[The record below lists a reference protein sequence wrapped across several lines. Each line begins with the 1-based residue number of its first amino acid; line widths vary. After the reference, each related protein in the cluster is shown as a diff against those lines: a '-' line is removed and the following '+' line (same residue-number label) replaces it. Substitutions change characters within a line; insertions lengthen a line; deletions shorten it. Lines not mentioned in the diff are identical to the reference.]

1 MWVFMLC
8 WVRWS
13 DMAVISDAFF
23 KIDRIKT
30 TRLLMNY
37 HQTTPWQQQLQHSI
51 TTPHQLMD
59 YANHQGVP
67 LFEGMPS
74 EKKKSIEESIIKTAQ
89 TYPMRL
95 SPYYLSL
102 IQSVGD
108 PIWKQAIP
116 DHLELMDDINVPDP
130 LCEAPQSPVPS
141 IIHRYP
147 DRVIFLIS
155 NQCAMYCRHCMRKRN
170 VGMSGDKIT
179 DQTPPCP
186 LSKSGEHEYPAKAD
200 SKKKVLETKAFFK
213 NSPIEQGLAYIAGNK
228 KVFDVILSGGDPLL
242 LETETLD
249 HILARVRA
257 VDHVQTIRI
266 HTRTLCTLPARI
278 TENLVNVLKRYH
290 PLYVNTHFNHPMEI
304 TDEAA
309 HACAK
314 LADAGISLGCQTVL
328 LKGVNDTP
336 EVMIDLMRSLL
347 RIRVKP
353 YYLHHPDAVAG
364 TAHFRLPLE
373 KGLDIIK
380 AMRGH
385 ISGMAIPHYVIDLP
399 GGHGKTPMTPDY
411 LKSIKAGE
419 AMVENYEGRIC
430 QYTF

>member
-1 MWVFMLC
+1 
-8 WVRWS
+8 
-13 DMAVISDAFF
+13 
-23 KIDRIKT
+23 
-30 TRLLMNY
+30 MNY
-37 HQTTPWQQQLQHSI
+37 HQKSSWQQQLQNSI
-51 TTPHQLMD
+51 TTTHQLINHAD
-59 YANHQGVP
+59 HQGVP
-67 LFEGMPS
+67 LFNEIPPE
-74 EKKKSIEESIIKTAQ
+74 EKKRIEDNISKTAQ

-102 IQSVGD
+102 MQSVGD
-108 PIWKQAIP
+108 PIWKQAVP
-116 DHLELMDDINVPDP
+116 DPLELFDDLNVPDP

-147 DRVIFLIS
+147 DRVIFLVS

-170 VGMSGDKIT
+170 VGMTK
-179 DQTPPCP
+179 DQIAYQTSPPYP
-186 LSKSGEHEYPAKAD
+186 LSISEKRER
-200 SKKKVLETKAFFK
+200 
-213 NSPIEQGLAYIAGNK
+213 SPIEKGLAYIAGNK

-242 LETETLD
+242 LDTETLD
-249 HILARVRA
+249 RILAKVRA
-257 VDHVQTIRI
+257 IEHVQTIRI

-314 LADAGISLGCQTVL
+314 LADAGIPLGCQTVL

-336 EVMIDLMRSLL
+336 EVMIDLMRALL

-373 KGLDIIK
+373 RGLDIIK

-411 LKSIKAGE
+411 LKSMHEDE
-419 AMVENYEGRIC
+419 ALVENYEGRMC
-430 QYTF
+430 RYPF